1 MSESSGESGD
11 ELSELERTGAAV
23 AFRRSV
29 VDRAKNA
36 AKNDPGL
43 STNDRIRLFTYQRL
57 LDRLFTESSAGSDMW
72 VLKGATSLLCR
83 YLVARSSKDIDLAT
97 RESLDVAEETLKS
110 ALRKDVGDHLNF
122 QIRTVTEF
130 ERRSEGRRIALSVTC
145 AGTELSAFHIDLIAS
160 IPFPEHLDYVT
171 PKQPIALDGLEIIPY
186 PSWPLVNAVA
196 DKVAATFELYDGRH
210 STRYRDL
217 VDLFLL
223 RRHGEFDLVK
233 LRTAVHTEFDRRH
246 LRLPTE
252 FSVPDR
258 SAWERGWGKI
268 ARGDAPFLAEV
279 LFDEALTAIRE
290 FLHPVFASEAEGQW
304 DMENGRWVLD

>member
-1 MSESSGESGD
+1 MSESRGD
-11 ELSELERTGAAV
+11 PADQLSELERTQEAV
-23 AFRRSV
+23 SFRRSL

-36 AKNDPGL
+36 ARNDPDL

-83 YLVARSSKDIDLAT
+83 YLVVRSSKDIDLAT
-97 RESLDVAEETLKS
+97 RQSLDAAEETLRS
-110 ALRKDVGDHLNF
+110 ALRKDAGDHLNF

-145 AGTELSAFHIDLIAS
+145 AGTELSAFHIDLISS
-160 IPFPEHLDYVT
+160 IQFPKHLDYVT

-196 DKVAATFELYDGRH
+196 DKVAATFELYDGRP

-223 RRHGEFDLVK
+223 LQHGEFDLVK
-233 LRTAVHTEFDRRH
+233 LRTAIHTEFDRRH

-252 FSVPDR
+252 FAVPDP
-258 SAWERGWGKI
+258 SAWQRGWGKI
-268 ARGDAPFLAEV
+268 AKGDAPFLAEV
-279 LFDEALTAIRE
+279 PFAEALVAICE
-290 FLHPVFASEAEGQW
+290 FLHPVLASEAEGLW
-304 DMENGRWVLD
+304 DVESGRWVLD